1 MRRFETDLINDCSS
15 SSSSPHSPLSASP
28 IPNFIP
34 DPRAFIS
41 KPIMEKERE
50 GNNKGR
56 GA

>member
-1 MRRFETDLINDCSS
+1 MRRFETDLINDC

-50 GNNKGR
+50 ANNKGR

>member
-15 SSSSPHSPLSASP
+15 SSPDSPLSAST